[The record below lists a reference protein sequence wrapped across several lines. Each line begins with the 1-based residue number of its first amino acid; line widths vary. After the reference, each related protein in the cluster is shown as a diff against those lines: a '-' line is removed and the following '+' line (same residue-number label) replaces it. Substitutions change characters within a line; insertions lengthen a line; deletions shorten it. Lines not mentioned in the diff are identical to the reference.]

1 MTIER
6 EQVVGL
12 LLEACPS
19 FEPVW
24 RDEAEEQ
31 GADEG
36 GRLHYSDAA
45 AFSRHVVSLLAAGRT
60 AELPA
65 TFAAIERLHVEGD
78 DRVRELAT
86 IGYLED
92 LQNAL
97 LRAGLPMD
105 LAVGWLGPESLRW
118 WRGVQDFWSGRPP
131 PPVRPVD

>member
-1 MTIER
+1 MAIER

-19 FEPVW
+19 FADPW
-24 RDEAEEQ
+24 RDGVEEE

-36 GRLHYSDAA
+36 GRLHYVDAA
-45 AFSRHVVSLLAAGRT
+45 AFARHVTALLAAGRT
-60 AELPA
+60 AELTA
-65 TFAAIERLHVEGD
+65 TFAVIERLHVEGD
-78 DRVRELAT
+78 DFVRELAT

-105 LAVGWLGPESLRW
+105 LVVGWLGPESLRW
-118 WRGVQDFWSGRPP
+118 WRGVQDFWSGRTP